1 MQEFEKRAAQLDGAK
16 LEHFQQLNNSLK
28 IAEVEAIAQAEEHA
42 KELKRVVTELQQWVW
57 IPRTNKEARQI

>member
-1 MQEFEKRAAQLDGAK
+1 MDGAK

-42 KELKRVVTELQQWVW
+42 KELKRVVTELQQ
-57 IPRTNKEARQI
+57 

>member
-57 IPRTNKEARQI
+57 IPRTNKEAKQI